1 MGGAEE
7 ACTGRHH
14 ADDRKA
20 NDECLRRRC
29 QRGKSVWRRWW
40 RLPIRS
46 GRSERRSCSGARA
59 HHRRRARSGLPNR
72 DGRTA
77 SPIRLDMENLAIARI
92 FSEIGDLLEIKGENP
107 FKTRAYRNASETI
120 AHATEKLAHLNEEQ
134 LRAIPGIGK
143 ELASKIR
150 EIAET
155 GEARYHQEL
164 LEQFPPTI
172 LDLLHLQGVGPKTVA
187 LLYTELGIKTVEEL
201 EAACGDGRVRGL
213 KGLGPK
219 KEQLILRACSERKQH
234 TGRHL
239 LPDAAEAA
247 TQLLDYL
254 RAECPTVV
262 FDNVGSIRRGADTA
276 GDIDILATGHDPHV
290 MSTFT
295 TYKLVERVLGQGDTK
310 SSVRLWGGIQADLRL
325 VPEESRGAA
334 LQYFTGSK
342 SHNIALRD
350 RAIARGLK
358 LNEYGLFRIDD
369 GSRVA
374 GRTEAEIYEALG
386 LSEIPPELREGR
398 GELDAAA
405 GNALPPLL
413 ELRDI
418 RGDIHSH
425 TTETDG
431 REDIETMALAARA
444 AGLKYLAITD
454 HSKALAMANGLD
466 EHRAI
471 AHARR
476 VREISD
482 RLDGITLLAGI
493 ECDILPNGSM
503 DLADDCLA
511 ELDVVV
517 ASVHSAF
524 NQDEA
529 QMTDRMLRAISNPF
543 VDIIGHPTGRILL
556 RRDPYKLDVNQLI
569 HAAAGAGVALEIN
582 CQIDRLDLSD
592 ANAKSARDRGV
603 KIVISTDSHGKG
615 GFRSMRWGVQVA
627 RRAWLTKEDVLNT
640 RSVED
645 FRAALRRNRRR
656 N

>member
-1 MGGAEE
+1 
-7 ACTGRHH
+7 
-14 ADDRKA
+14 
-20 NDECLRRRC
+20 
-29 QRGKSVWRRWW
+29 
-40 RLPIRS
+40 
-46 GRSERRSCSGARA
+46 
-59 HHRRRARSGLPNR
+59 
-72 DGRTA
+72 
-77 SPIRLDMENLAIARI
+77 MENLAIARI
-92 FSEIGDLLEIKGENP
+92 FSEIADLLEIKSENP
-107 FKTRAYRNASETI
+107 FKIRAYRNASETI
-120 AHATEKLAHLNEEQ
+120 AHATEKLAYLTEEQ

-187 LLYTELGIKTVEEL
+187 LLYTELGIKTVAEL

-247 TQLLDYL
+247 TLLLDYL
-254 RAECPTVV
+254 RAECPAVV
-262 FDNVGSIRRGADTA
+262 FDNVGSIRRGADTS
-276 GDIDILATGHDPHV
+276 GDIDILATGTDPHV
-290 MSTFT
+290 MPTFT
-295 TYKLVERVLGQGDTK
+295 MYKLVERILGQGDTK

-334 LQYFTGSK
+334 MQYFTGSK

-350 RAIARGLK
+350 RAIAHGFK

-369 GSRVA
+369 GTRVA

-386 LSEIPPELREGR
+386 LVEIPPELREGR
-398 GELDAAA
+398 GEIEAAEQR
-405 GNALPPLL
+405 ALPHIITL
-413 ELRDI
+413 EDI

-444 AGLKYLAITD
+444 AGLTYLAITD

-476 VREISD
+476 VREISE

-517 ASVHSAF
+517 ASVHSSF
-524 NQDEA
+524 HQDA
-529 QMTDRMLRAISNPF
+529 TQMTDRLLRAVSNPF

-556 RRDPYKLDVNQLI
+556 RREPYKVDVPALI
-569 HAAAGAGVALEIN
+569 DAAAAAGVALEIN
-582 CQIDRLDLSD
+582 CQIDRMDLSD
-592 ANAKSARDRGV
+592 ANAKAARDRGV
-603 KIVISTDSHGKG
+603 KIVISTDAHGVG
-615 GFRSMRWGVQVA
+615 GFRLMRWGLQVA
-627 RRAWLTKEDVLNT
+627 RRAWLRKEDVLNT
-640 RSVED
+640 RDVD
-645 FRAALRRNRRR
+645 GFKAGLRRNEKRRT
-656 N
+656 